1 MACGVAVAG
10 WVFSVAA
17 GLASLLVT
25 PSCDTLGTAKGGGQ
39 VGAPVVIQIVVAAD
53 GDKKGGQQ

>member
-10 WVFSVAA
+10 WGFSAPI

-25 PSCDTLGTAKGGGQ
+25 PSCDTLGSAEGGGQ
-39 VGAPVVIQIVVAAD
+39 VAAPVAVQIVVAAD
-53 GDKKGGQQ
+53 GDEKGGQQ